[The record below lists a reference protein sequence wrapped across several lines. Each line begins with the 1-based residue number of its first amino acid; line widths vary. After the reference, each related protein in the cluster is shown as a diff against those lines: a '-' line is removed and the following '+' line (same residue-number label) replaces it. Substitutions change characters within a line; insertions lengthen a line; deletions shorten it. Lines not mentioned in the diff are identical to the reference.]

1 MVQLSYWATSVN
13 SHYLLWRPTLA
24 WRHAQGVTQRQK
36 KVPTQK
42 EGFLEEE
49 LLYLKYMMR
58 MGFSGNKKGELES
71 HWRPTMTANNDWM
84 SKLKRW
90 TWGFGNSLAS
100 SHGWFWALRS
110 SLHLYVLLWLGLREE
125 DIVWRRTSRFS
136 LHVNSMSEAF
146 HSMCSDCHQTG
157 DWSHMVNVNCQPWQS
172 LGASLLEI
180 VPFPHTDCVLQGQ
193 LGMSVSFTTAL
204 SVGEGSEERI
214 SKKNVYIYPGLALRR
229 HSHRSIKNEFEFG

>member
-1 MVQLSYWATSVN
+1 MEACPGCNTETEESTN
-13 SHYLLWRPTLA
+13 SER
-24 WRHAQGVTQRQK
+24 GVPGGRTALPEVHDENGVFWEQEGGVK
-36 KVPTQK
+36 KS
-42 EGFLEEE
+42 
-49 LLYLKYMMR
+49 LK
-58 MGFSGNKKGELES
+58 
-71 HWRPTMTANNDWM
+71 ANNDWM

-180 VPFPHTDCVLQGQ
+180 VSCFPIQT
-193 LGMSVSFTTAL
+193 VSFRDNWAW
-204 SVGEGSEERI
+204 
-214 SKKNVYIYPGLALRR
+214 VY
-229 HSHRSIKNEFEFG
+229 HSLLHSL